1 MALGFRCRQCRAVF
15 RDLGQLFDHAE
26 HAHGVVVAE
35 ATPEPLTNA
44 ERCKLT
50 RQRRIEHD
58 PDFHERER
66 LRVAALRRDAP
77 PSRVEQAREKARER
91 MRVLRGNS
99 APQPPVAPPQPPVAP
114 PVDAAAEAAPGARVA
129 ALAAEW
135 DAASARRTSERQLRR
150 AERRRMA

>member
-1 MALGFRCRQCRAVF
+1 MAIGFRCQHCRAVF

-26 HAHGVVVAE
+26 HAHGVVIAE

-58 PDFHERER
+58 PEFHERER
-66 LRVAALRRDAP
+66 ERVAAVRAGHGT
-77 PSRVEQAREKARER
+77 A
-91 MRVLRGNS
+91 
-99 APQPPVAPPQPPVAP
+99 PPVAPSVAP
-114 PVDAAAEAAPGARVA
+114 SPEAAPGARVA

-135 DAASARRTSERQLRR
+135 DAASARRTSERKLRR